1 MKSPKVIY
9 DAYDEDWD
17 NIPMVQSFD
26 GAWVPL
32 FQHQPCGSTAEFD
45 GNHSYRCELC
55 CAVVGSIAQPQHCK
69 DEMKKY
75 ENWAKLGGKDWDY
88 FAEAEEYEC
97 SSVRL

>member
-55 CAVVGSIAQPQHCK
+55 
-69 DEMKKY
+69 
-75 ENWAKLGGKDWDY
+75 
-88 FAEAEEYEC
+88 
-97 SSVRL
+97 